1 MSDLINNIKIQLIK
15 PYMSKYDMNI
25 MNLSIKK
32 QIQLS
37 FMSKVPFRKLY
48 MISI

>member
-1 MSDLINNIKIQLIK
+1 MSDLIDNIKIQLIK
-15 PYMSKYDMNI
+15 PYMSKYDTSI

-37 FMSKVPFRKLY
+37 L
-48 MISI
+48 I